1 MKVRKLSSN
10 YILSIIR
17 ILVSAIVG
25 LLIMAHVNKQL
36 GAELIGKVEY
46 ANTIINYFVMFSA
59 LGIPM
64 YGVREIAK
72 HRHDKTLLSKTF
84 LELLTILLV
93 TTIVSYVV
101 LFILLYVFNFFAD
114 YKLLILVFS
123 SVIFLTNIG
132 ADWFFMGMED
142 QLYITI
148 RYVAVRLIAL
158 VILYL
163 FVVSQDDYLI
173 YAFITILYVCG
184 SNIFNFY
191 FIFKNIEFKSIK
203 FKTLDIKRHV
213 RPVLTIFIAA
223 ISVNIYLQLDNF
235 LIGHI
240 SGDKYLGYYV
250 VANKLI
256 RQAITF
262 ITLIGLILLPRL
274 SSYWETDKELYYNVL
289 EKSFNYIL
297 IFAIPASFYFFLFS
311 KEIIIVMAG
320 ESFNPSILTMQILSP
335 LCFVVSIAYFIGYLI
350 LFTQKKEKIY
360 TVSVI
365 ISAVFSVAVNLVAI
379 TKWQQN
385 GAAVT
390 QILAELIAVII
401 MTAFIWREIVKIN
414 ILNFNGLKII
424 IVPLVI
430 SFLIYIVKTNYFTEV
445 NFYYLLF
452 WSFMYLLLNLC
463 FLLLIK
469 EKYITEFFF
478 LILNKIKQYGGISN
492 NS

>member
-17 ILVSAIVG
+17 ISTSAIVG
-25 LLIMAHVNKQL
+25 LLIMAHANKHL

-72 HRHDKTLLSKTF
+72 QRQNKTLLSKTF
-84 LELLTILLV
+84 LELIL
-93 TTIVSYVV
+93 I
-101 LFILLYVFNFFAD
+101 LFITTLISYIILFFILYIFNFFAD
-114 YKLLILVFS
+114 YKALILLFS
-123 SVIFLTNIG
+123 SIIFLTNIG

-148 RYVAVRLIAL
+148 RYVIVRLAAL
-158 VILYL
+158 LILYL
-163 FVVSQDDYLI
+163 FLKSQNDYLI
-173 YAFITILYVCG
+173 YAFITVLYVCG

-191 FIFKNIEFKSIK
+191 FIFKNLEFKNVTLKI
-203 FKTLDIKRHV
+203 LDIKKHIK
-213 RPVLTIFIAA
+213 PVLTIFIAA

-235 LIGHI
+235 LIGHFA
-240 SGDKYLGYYV
+240 GDRYLGYYT

-262 ITLIGLILLPRL
+262 ITLMGLILLPRL
-274 SSYWETDKELYYNVL
+274 SNYWETDKKLYYHIL
-289 EKSFNYIL
+289 DKSLNYIL
-297 IFAIPASFYFFLFS
+297 IFAIPVSFYFLLFA
-311 KEIIIVMAG
+311 KEIVIVIAG
-320 ESFNPSILTMQILSP
+320 NNFAPAILTMQILSP
-335 LCFVVSIAYFIGYLI
+335 LCFVVSIAYFVGYLI

-360 TVSVI
+360 TVSVLASAIFSILVNI
-365 ISAVFSVAVNLVAI
+365 IAI

-390 QILAELIAVII
+390 QILAEILAVII
-401 MTAFIWREIVKIN
+401 MSTFIWKEITKIS
-414 ILNFNGLKII
+414 ILNFNILKIF
-424 IVPLVI
+424 IVPVI
-430 SFLIYIVKTNYFTEV
+430 ISVFIYFIKNLYLSEI
-445 NFYYLLF
+445 NLYYLAF
-452 WSFMYLLLNLC
+452 WSFIFLLLNFF

-478 LILNKIKQYGGISN
+478 LILKKIRK
-492 NS
+492 